1 MYSICSSETYA
12 NLVHRSGMKD
22 HFDHEQRQRATEVLI
37 RTALVRHLAPLAKPR
52 KSILAVEAVYGYE
65 NRRADLLQLDDFSH
79 AFEIKSDYDNTSR
92 LPGQLAEY
100 SRTFDFVSVVTTPK
114 LLPEIR
120 MIAPRK
126 VGLMV
131 FRDGKVVPVR
141 KPAINKQLSKFHL
154 AGGTTKARLLDV
166 LPSHFKNRDAAEV
179 RGEAARVLAAKV
191 LRNLFHS
198 ELIDRFAAS
207 SEIFFTETDAE
218 ISSEDLLHLRRSSR
232 LFA

>member
-1 MYSICSSETYA
+1 
-12 NLVHRSGMKD
+12 MKD
-22 HFDHEQRQRATEVLI
+22 HLDHEQSECASEALI
-37 RTALVRHLAPLAKPR
+37 RTALVRHLASLGRSQKC
-52 KSILAVEAVYGYE
+52 ILAVEAVYGFE

-79 AFEIKSDYDNTSR
+79 AFEIKSDFDNTSR

-100 SRTFDFVSVVTTPK
+100 SRTFDFVSVVTTPR
-114 LLPEIR
+114 LLPEVR
-120 MIAPRK
+120 KIAPRR

-131 FRDGKVVPVR
+131 FRCGKVELVR

-166 LPSHFKNRDAAEV
+166 LPGPYKNRDAAEV
-179 RGEAARVLAAKV
+179 RGEAARVLTTKV
-191 LRNLFHS
+191 LRSLFHS

-218 ISSEDLLHLRRSSR
+218 ISTEDLLLLRRSSR